1 MEWLQATITSLTGA
15 EVASTSNQQPA
26 TDKGLNRELQ
36 NSGELTKPQLLQYFS
51 TGEELLR
58 SGETR
63 RKLKDAKLL
72 KQVLHLSVSF
82 CVCMRFS
89 RNK

>member
-1 MEWLQATITSLTGA
+1 MEWLQATITSLTGS
-15 EVASTSNQQPA
+15 EVASTSSQQPA
-26 TDKGLNRELQ
+26 TETGLNGKLQ
-36 NSGELTKPQLLQYFS
+36 NSGELSKPQLLRFFS

-72 KQVLHLSVSF
+72 KQVLHSSWLV
-82 CVCMRFS
+82 
-89 RNK
+89 